1 MYHRLN
7 GTFILIT
14 ALSFSNNDDF
24 SFFRFLKLSNYF
36 YAIFS
41 AEKKSVTAVEG
52 GLARL
57 PCLTSPPNNIRD
69 RIKLVLWFKND
80 SAIPIYT

>member
-1 MYHRLN
+1 M
-7 GTFILIT
+7 
-14 ALSFSNNDDF
+14 
-24 SFFRFLKLSNYF
+24 
-36 YAIFS
+36 
-41 AEKKSVTAVEG
+41 EG

-57 PCLTSPPNNIRD
+57 PCLTRPPNNVRD

>member
-1 MYHRLN
+1 M
-7 GTFILIT
+7 FV
-14 ALSFSNNDDF
+14 NDF
-24 SFFRFLKLSNYF
+24 Q
-36 YAIFS
+36 IFS

-57 PCLTSPPNNIRD
+57 PCLTVPPNNIRD